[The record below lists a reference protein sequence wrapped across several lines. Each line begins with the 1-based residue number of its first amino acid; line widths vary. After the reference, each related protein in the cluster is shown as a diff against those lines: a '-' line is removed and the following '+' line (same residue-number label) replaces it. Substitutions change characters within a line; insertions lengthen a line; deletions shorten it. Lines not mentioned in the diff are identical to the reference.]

1 MLFTSLIILVG
12 LGSLKILGSEI
23 KNFMN
28 STEKADD
35 AIKNII
41 TDTNIGARNLREM
54 LLNDD
59 RGTIPEYE
67 KDIEEKE
74 NNIKSYLEVLKLS
87 FKSDSEQMQEYE
99 NDIYKWLKIAKSSL
113 DEYKKGDSDKAK
125 DILLK
130 ECVPALENLHI

>member
-113 DEYKKGDSDKAK
+113 DEYKKGDPIKQK
-125 DILLK
+125 IYY
-130 ECVPALENLHI
+130 